1 MKRILILVLALGLV
15 FGSIATAEA
24 GKKKKK
30 KKPVKITREAQGSY
44 DAPTPV
50 AVGGCA
56 QTGAIGC
63 VTIPTGPG
71 EIYVTATVT
80 DATGTPV
87 PVSVQADL
95 DGNNQSDMTYGAF
108 CGSTEEPLLVDA
120 GATIQFWVG
129 LTPGSATLGCPGF
142 ATSGTVDVVFSN
154 MP

>member
-1 MKRILILVLALGLV
+1 MKRVLVLILALGLV
-15 FGSIATAEA
+15 FGSIATADA
-24 GKKKKK
+24 GKKKKR
-30 KKPVKITREAQGSY
+30 KKPAKIEREAQGSY

-50 AVGGCA
+50 AAGGCA
-56 QTGAIGC
+56 QTGAVGC
-63 VTIPTGPG
+63 VTIPSGPD

-80 DATGTPV
+80 DQTGTPV

-95 DGNNQSDMTYGAF
+95 DGNNQSDTTYGGF
-108 CGSTEEPLLVDA
+108 CGSTAEPILIDA

-129 LTPGSATLGCPGF
+129 ITPGSVALACPGF

>member
-1 MKRILILVLALGLV
+1 MKRIVILVLAIGLV

-30 KKPVKITREAQGSY
+30 PVKTTREAQGAY

-50 AVGGCA
+50 AAGGCA
-56 QTGAIGC
+56 QTGAVGC
-63 VTIPTGPG
+63 VTIPSAPG

-95 DGNNQSDMTYGAF
+95 DGNNQSDTTYGSF
-108 CGSTEEPLLVDA
+108 CGSTSEPLLVDA

-129 LTPGSATLGCPGF
+129 ITPGAVALACPGF
-142 ATSGTVDVVFSN
+142 ATTGTVDVVFSN